1 MIRADIYRTC
11 RYKNED
17 YLFHCFE
24 QYSNVVYD
32 QKTGDLDTLDIIKTQ
47 LKDTLDKVINHND
60 PNQQLYVKGLRHA
73 LSVVESN
80 MDILRLRENT
90 VRLKE
95 HKCSVCGH
103 DEFVFVEHDSS
114 PKKYDIVCP
123 VCGEVLDTIEEETL

>member
-1 MIRADIYRTC
+1 MKTKWTEPVPFPRSA
-11 RYKNED
+11 
-17 YLFHCFE
+17 FCFLYDWYI
-24 QYSNVVYD
+24 QGYD
-32 QKTGDLDTLDIIKTQ
+32 QKTGDLDTLDIIRAQ
-47 LKDTLDKVINHND
+47 LEDALDKVIDHND
-60 PNQQLYVKGLRHA
+60 PNLQLYVKGLRHA
-73 LSVVESN
+73 LSVIETN

-123 VCGEVLDTIEEETL
+123 VCGEVLDTIEEKTL

>member
-1 MIRADIYRTC
+1 MKTKWTEPVPFPRNA
-11 RYKNED
+11 
-17 YLFHCFE
+17 FCFLYDWYI
-24 QYSNVVYD
+24 QGYD
-32 QKTGDLDTLDIIKTQ
+32 QKTGDLDTLDIIRAQ
-47 LKDTLDKVINHND
+47 LEDALDKVIDHND
-60 PNQQLYVKGLRHA
+60 PNLQLYVKGLRHA
-73 LSVVESN
+73 LSVVEMN

-123 VCGEVLDTIEEETL
+123 VCGEVLDTIEEKTL

>member
-1 MIRADIYRTC
+1 MKTKWTEPVPFPRSA
-11 RYKNED
+11 
-17 YLFHCFE
+17 FCFLYDWYI
-24 QYSNVVYD
+24 QGYD

-47 LKDTLDKVINHND
+47 LKDTLDKVIDHND
-60 PNQQLYVKGLRHA
+60 PNLQLYVKGLRHA
-73 LSVVESN
+73 LSVVEMN

-123 VCGEVLDTIEEETL
+123 VCGEVLDTIEEKTL

>member
-1 MIRADIYRTC
+1 MKTKWTEPVPFPRST
-11 RYKNED
+11 
-17 YLFHCFE
+17 FCFLYDWYI
-24 QYSNVVYD
+24 QGYD

-47 LKDTLDKVINHND
+47 LKDTLDKVIDHND
-60 PNQQLYVKGLRHA
+60 PNLQLYVKGLRHA
-73 LSVVESN
+73 LSVVEMN

-114 PKKYDIVCP
+114 PKKYDLVCP
-123 VCGEVLDTIEEETL
+123 ICGEVLDTIEEKTL

>member
-1 MIRADIYRTC
+1 MKTKWTEPVPFPRSA
-11 RYKNED
+11 
-17 YLFHCFE
+17 FCFLYDWYI
-24 QYSNVVYD
+24 QGYD
-32 QKTGDLDTLDIIKTQ
+32 QKTGDLDTLDIIRAQ
-47 LKDTLDKVINHND
+47 LEDALDKVIDHND
-60 PNQQLYVKGLRHA
+60 PNLQLYVKGLRHA
-73 LSVVESN
+73 LSVVEMN

-123 VCGEVLDTIEEETL
+123 VYGEVLDTIEEKTL

>member
-1 MIRADIYRTC
+1 MKTKWTEPVPFSRST
-11 RYKNED
+11 
-17 YLFHCFE
+17 FCFLYDWYI
-24 QYSNVVYD
+24 QGYD
-32 QKTGDLDTLDIIKTQ
+32 QKTGDLDTLDIIRAQ
-47 LKDTLDKVINHND
+47 LEDTLDKVIDHND
-60 PNQQLYVKGLRHA
+60 PNLQLYVKGLRHA
-73 LSVVESN
+73 LSVVEMN

-123 VCGEVLDTIEEETL
+123 VCGEVLDTIEEKTL

>member
-1 MIRADIYRTC
+1 MKTKWTEPVPFPRSA
-11 RYKNED
+11 
-17 YLFHCFE
+17 FCFLYDWYI
-24 QYSNVVYD
+24 QGYD
-32 QKTGDLDTLDIIKTQ
+32 QKTGDLDTLDIIRAQ
-47 LKDTLDKVINHND
+47 LEDALDKVIDHND
-60 PNQQLYVKGLRHA
+60 PNLQLYVKGLRHA
-73 LSVVESN
+73 LSVVEMN

-123 VCGEVLDTIEEETL
+123 VCGEVLDTIEEKTL

>member
-1 MIRADIYRTC
+1 MKTMWAEPVPFPRSA
-11 RYKNED
+11 
-17 YLFHCFE
+17 FCFLYDWYI
-24 QYSNVVYD
+24 QGYD
-32 QKTGDLDTLDIIKTQ
+32 QKTGDLDTLDIIRAQ
-47 LKDTLDKVINHND
+47 LEDTLDKVIDHND
-60 PNQQLYVKGLRHA
+60 PNLQLYVKGLRHA
-73 LSVVESN
+73 LSVIETN

-123 VCGEVLDTIEEETL
+123 VCGEVLDTIEEKTL

>member
-1 MIRADIYRTC
+1 MKTKWTEPVPFPRSA
-11 RYKNED
+11 
-17 YLFHCFE
+17 FCFLCDWYI
-24 QYSNVVYD
+24 QGYD
-32 QKTGDLDTLDIIKTQ
+32 QKTGNLDTLDIIKTQ
-47 LKDTLDKVINHND
+47 LKDTLDKVIDHND
-60 PNQQLYVKGLRHA
+60 PNLQLYVKGLRHA
-73 LSVVESN
+73 LSVVEMN

-123 VCGEVLDTIEEETL
+123 ICGEVLDTIEEKTL